1 MSELDKAQTA
11 ENAEPVIKMPK
22 PIEKFIWL
30 LVSCATAALGCFLKI
45 NKVDIPLWASI
56 IYSLVLM
63 AFIVIAA
70 HKVGTERAALA
81 NNPDKKLRYMLK
93 TVLYYLYILIAVVCV
108 IISIWVVGI
117 LSI

>member
-1 MSELDKAQTA
+1 MGELKQTKTA
-11 ENAEPVIKMPK
+11 EKAETAIKMPK

-30 LVSCATAALGCFLKI
+30 VVSCAVAALGCFLKI
-45 NKVDIPLWASI
+45 NRVDIPLWAGI
-56 IYSLVLM
+56 IYALVLM
-63 AFIVIAA
+63 TAIIIAA
-70 HKVGTERAALA
+70 HRVSTERTALA
-81 NNPDKKLRYMLK
+81 DNPDKKLRYMLK